1 MIDWQYY
8 HWHLEISG
16 KCTLQCPRCPRTE
29 LPDTPWINKEL
40 SLDFVKQL
48 FPPAFLRS
56 QVQRITLCGDVG
68 DPIYASEFHPIVEYL
83 KETNPDVHLFIVTN
97 GSYRKASW
105 WQQLAMTLND
115 RDTINFSVDGYDDYS
130 NNLYRRNSDWD
141 SIMHG
146 MRIMCQESQAFINWA
161 TIVFSFNQDKLDLIE
176 RLARTQGCD
185 GLQLTHSTK
194 FGSKY
199 GAAYQSHQDPLEP
212 RPEFVSETHRYHRVF
227 KPLSNRRQDNGDYI
241 RHNQLRFEQVL
252 STRNDGPIVPMC
264 EIGNRGLYVSAD
276 GVLHPCS
283 WVSFPYTTLS
293 HGTKTIAYADSFHQ
307 RYRDQLNLNT
317 RSLEE
322 IVNDELWRKLSC
334 GWSDAEST
342 WVECAQK
349 CSRERVDKEYAVQ
362 WLTN

>member
-40 SLDFVKQL
+40 DLDFVQRL
-48 FPPAFLRS
+48 FPADFLRS
-56 QVQRITLCGDVG
+56 QVKRITLCGDVG
-68 DPIYASEFHPIVEYL
+68 DPIYASQFHEIVEYL

-97 GSYRKASW
+97 GSYRKLSW
-105 WQQLAMTLND
+105 WQRLALSLND
-115 RDTINFSVDGYDDYS
+115 RDTVNFSVDGFDQDS
-130 NNLYRRNSDWD
+130 NSLYRRNSDWD
-141 SIMHG
+141 SIMQG
-146 MRIMCQESQAFINWA
+146 MQTMCQESQAFINWA
-161 TIVFSFNQDKLDLIE
+161 TIVFSFNQDHLDLIE
-176 RLARTQGCD
+176 RLARAQGCD

-199 GAAYQSHQDPLEP
+199 GEAYQADTDPLEP
-212 RPEFVSETHRYHRVF
+212 RPEFVSDTHRYHRIYQA
-227 KPLSNRRQDNGDYI
+227 LSHRRQDNGDYLA
-241 RHNQLRFEQVL
+241 HNLARYEDIVARKQQD
-252 STRNDGPIVPMC
+252 TIVPMC

-293 HGTKTIAYADSFHQ
+293 HGNKTIRYQDSFHQ
-307 RYRDQLNLNT
+307 QYRDRLNLHT
-317 RSLEE
+317 RSLQD
-322 IVNDELWRKLSC
+322 ITSDPVWSKLAC
-334 GWSDAEST
+334 GWTDSDRT

-349 CSRERVDKEYAVQ
+349 CSKELVTKEYAVQ